1 MKAKMAIINAKMP
14 VMETKMAIMKA
25 KMAIMISKKGAAG
38 IHSGKNG
45 FNRAPVIA
53 PAMGA
58 FRQCLLRKT

>member
-1 MKAKMAIINAKMP
+1 
-14 VMETKMAIMKA
+14 METKMAIMKA